1 MKKNALMIVLAGLV
15 SFGAFAQDKKTA
27 RPARGGERP
36 TPEKIAERRTSHMK
50 EKLGLNDDQYKKMY
64 AINLS
69 EARKHQA
76 LAEARREKMKAER
89 AELKK
94 KYAAVLTPEQLKK
107 LEERKG
113 ERGDFKRKPGAKY
126 PKEGGVREGRGRG

>member
-15 SFGAFAQDKKTA
+15 SFGAFAQDKKTG
-27 RPARGGERP
+27 RPVRNGEKP
-36 TPEKIAERRTSHMK
+36 TPETIAERRTAHMK

-76 LAEARREKMKAER
+76 LAAERREKVKAER
-89 AELKK
+89 ADLKK
-94 KYAAVLTPEQLKK
+94 KYAEVLSPEQLKK

-113 ERGDFKRKPGAKY
+113 ERPDFKRKPGAKH
-126 PKEGGVREGRGRG
+126 PREGRGRG

>member
-15 SFGAFAQDKKTA
+15 SFGALAQDKKTD
-27 RPARGGERP
+27 RPVRTGERP
-36 TPEKIAERRTSHMK
+36 TPAKIAEKRTAYMK
-50 EKLGLNDDQYKKMY
+50 EKLELNDDQYKKMY
-64 AINLS
+64 EINLS

-76 LAEARREKMKAER
+76 LAEERREKMKAER

-113 ERGDFKRKPGAKY
+113 DRRDFRRKPEVKH
-126 PKEGGVREGRGRG
+126 PREGRGRG

>member
-15 SFGAFAQDKKTA
+15 SFGAFAQDKKTE
-27 RPARGGERP
+27 RPVRTGERP
-36 TPEKIAERRTSHMK
+36 TPEKIAEKRTASMK
-50 EKLGLNDDQYKKMY
+50 EKLELNDDQYKKMY
-64 AINLS
+64 EINLS

-76 LAEARREKMKAER
+76 LAAERREKMKAER
-89 AELKK
+89 VELKK

-113 ERGDFKRKPGAKY
+113 DRHDFKRKQ
-126 PKEGGVREGRGRG
+126 GVKHPREGRGRG

>member
-15 SFGAFAQDKKTA
+15 SFGAFAQDKKTE
-27 RPARGGERP
+27 RPVRTGERP
-36 TPEKIAERRTSHMK
+36 TPEKIAEKRTSYMK
-50 EKLGLNDDQYKKMY
+50 EKLGLSDDQYKKMY
-64 AINLS
+64 EINLS

-76 LAEARREKMKAER
+76 LAAERREKMKAER

-94 KYAAVLTPEQLKK
+94 QYAAVLTPEQLKK

-113 ERGDFKRKPGAKY
+113 EGREFKRKPGAKHS
-126 PKEGGVREGRGRG
+126 REGKS